1 MLKFLFIFALLFY
14 VYARAEDMDSVT
26 PATGA
31 VETADFDLDK
41 QMQALEQVKKDP
53 QGYFS
58 KLPADQ
64 QKEIRDIAG
73 QLQKA
78 NLPADDSQ

>member
-1 MLKFLFIFALLFY
+1 MRKFLFIFALLFY
-14 VYARAEDMDSVT
+14 VYARAEEVDT
-26 PATGA
+26 TNI
-31 VETADFDLDK
+31 DLDK

-53 QGYFS
+53 QGYFNQ
-58 KLPADQ
+58 LPAEQ

-78 NLPADDSQ
+78 DSIPDSDQ